1 MRLSQHEATGHQVRS
16 IINYQLLE
24 LSEWLKTRQRDP
36 GSLGT
41 KAHYQALVN
50 DISKFLEE
58 PADYEPI
65 APLTPPAGSPI
76 GMCDY

>member
-36 GSLGT
+36 GSPGT
-41 KAHYQALVN
+41 KAHYQALVS
-50 DISKFLEE
+50 DIAKFLEE

-65 APLTPPAGSPI
+65 APLTAPAGSPI